1 MIRVLALVILAVV
14 AAGCNR
20 GIDETTT
27 TSSTAPEAGSTTT
40 SAPDEEID
48 GPGEVVET
56 TTTIPLIILDWTVAL
71 EGDGLDGKILVVEVP
86 AGEATDRALE
96 NVILDVLE
104 EYDPVE
110 RLDVVDDAEAVDL
123 VRLEPDSLTEEEAA
137 VVADH
142 HLANYSDGYVTF
154 TGPFEEVPGYS
165 YGS

>member
-1 MIRVLALVILAVV
+1 MIRVLMLVILAVV

-27 TSSTAPEAGSTTT
+27 TSSTVPEAGTTT
-40 SAPDEEID
+40 TTVPDEGVE
-48 GPGEVVET
+48 GPDEVVDS
-56 TTTIPLIILDWTVAL
+56 TTTIPLIVLDWTVAL

-86 AGEATDRALE
+86 PGEATDRALE
-96 NVILDVLE
+96 NVILEVLE

-110 RLDVVDDAEAVDL
+110 RLDVVDDPGAVDL

-142 HLANYSDGYVTF
+142 YLANYSDGYVTF
-154 TGPFEEVPGYS
+154 TGPFDEVPGYS